1 MSTST
6 RNARGL
12 AVDAPA
18 VLSVLG
24 YSAMLNRVIPPRA
37 HVPAN
42 LAAAGTAIVAV
53 RALGASWDELGLSR
67 SRAGR
72 GVRAGVTLA
81 APIVAGAAGFAT
93 LPQTREQFQHPR
105 VATAPRP
112 LYELML
118 RIPVGTA
125 LCEELIFRSA
135 LLAWFERRH
144 RAPAA
149 IAATSAVFGLW
160 HVLPTLDGL
169 DHEREPLDNQAR
181 AAAVAKSVLATT
193 VVGLAFAWTRRR
205 TGSVLS
211 AVIVH
216 TAINA
221 AGFIAVRMRQ
231 RARRR

>member
-1 MSTST
+1 MNTRTS
-6 RNARGL
+6 ARGL

-24 YSAMLNRVIPPRA
+24 YSALLNRVIPPRA
-37 HVPAN
+37 HVAAN

-53 RALGASWDELGLSR
+53 RALGANWDELGLSR
-67 SRAGR
+67 SCVGR
-72 GVRAGVTLA
+72 GVRAGVAIA
-81 APIVAGAAGFAT
+81 APIVGGAACFAT
-93 LPQTREQFQHPR
+93 LPQTRGQFEHAR
-105 VATAPRP
+105 VAAAPRP

-135 LLAWFERRH
+135 LLACFEREH
-144 RAPAA
+144 TATAA
-149 IAATSAVFGLW
+149 VAATSAVFGLW
-160 HVLPTLDGL
+160 HVLPTLDAL
-169 DHEREPLDNQAR
+169 DHEREPVDNRAR

-193 VVGLAFAWTRRR
+193 VAGLAFAWTRRR
-205 TGSVLS
+205 TGSVGS

-231 RARRR
+231 RTGRQ

>member
-1 MSTST
+1 MSTRTS
-6 RNARGL
+6 ARGF

-18 VLSVLG
+18 VISVLG
-24 YSAMLNRVIPPRA
+24 YSALLNRVIPPRA

-53 RALGASWDELGLSR
+53 RALGATWDELGLAR
-67 SRAGR
+67 SRVGR

-93 LPQTREQFQHPR
+93 LPQTRGQFEHPR

-112 LYELML
+112 LYEVML

-135 LLAWFERRH
+135 LLASFERQH
-144 RAPAA
+144 RAAVA
-149 IAATSAVFGLW
+149 IGATSAVFGLW

-169 DHEREPLDNQAR
+169 DHEPAPVDNSAR

-193 VVGLAFAWTRRR
+193 FAGLAFAWTRRR

-216 TAINA
+216 TAINT
-221 AGFIAVRMRQ
+221 AGFIAVRMRR
-231 RARRR
+231 RARQQ